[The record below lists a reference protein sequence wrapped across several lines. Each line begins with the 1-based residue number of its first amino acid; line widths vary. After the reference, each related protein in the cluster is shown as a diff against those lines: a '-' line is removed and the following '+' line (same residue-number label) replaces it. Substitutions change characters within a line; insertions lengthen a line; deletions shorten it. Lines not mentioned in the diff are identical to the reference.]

1 MTKTEEIKVLQSLK
15 GDTYFAQVF
24 PNKVIDQMCENIKM
38 DLALDNGIET
48 FEYSTAA
55 QMYKGKVR
63 TLRQNIN
70 ELSTENDS
78 LKKMNNELLEMLV
91 TSSLSA
97 GWKYDSKEYK
107 QVVSL
112 VGQKYIILAKIKRG
126 NALTEQEKEYLTNNL
141 K

>member
-38 DLALDNGIET
+38 DFALDNGIDI
-48 FEYSTAA
+48 FEYSSSA

-63 TLRQNIN
+63 TLRQNID
-70 ELSTENDS
+70 ELTTENEA
-78 LKKMNNELLEMLV
+78 LRKMNNDLLE
-91 TSSLSA
+91 LSVLSILKA
-97 GWKYDSKEYK
+97 GFKYDSNEYK
-107 QVVSL
+107 SIVAL
-112 VGQKYIILAKIKRG
+112 TGLRYIVLAKIKYG
-126 NALTEQEKEYLTNNL
+126 YALTDEEKEYLTNNL

>member
-38 DLALDNGIET
+38 DFALDNGIES
-48 FEYSTAA
+48 FEHSSVA

-63 TLRQNIN
+63 ILRQNID
-70 ELSTENDS
+70 ELSSENDA
-78 LKKMNNELLEMLV
+78 LRKMNNELLEMLV
-91 TSSLSA
+91 ISSLQA
-97 GWKYDSKEYK
+97 GFSYDSKEYK
-107 QVVSL
+107 QIVSL

>member
-38 DLALDNGIET
+38 DFALDNGIET
-48 FEYSTAA
+48 FEYSTSA

-63 TLRQNIN
+63 TLRQNID